1 MTKHSE
7 ARLESRILE
16 AISTMVVTGAIK
28 NPHLSPFT
36 SITEVRLSVD
46 NAYATVF
53 VSTVMEKDLERSVKA
68 LSSASGFIQGRLG
81 AILKTRNTPVL
92 RFVADRSYQEGERIN
107 HLIDE
112 ALGKA

>member
-1 MTKHSE
+1 
-7 ARLESRILE
+7 
-16 AISTMVVTGAIK
+16 
-28 NPHLSPFT
+28 
-36 SITEVRLSVD
+36 
-46 NAYATVF
+46 
-53 VSTVMEKDLERSVKA
+53 MEKDLERSVKA

-81 AILKTRNTPVL
+81 TILKTRNTPVL